1 MSTGAGLCNVKNA
14 EIVEEIRCQDD
25 CEQKTI
31 HMYCVYMY
39 MYINKHINVNKHIYV
54 YYEQKSTYAI
64 LYIAICISLMIM

>member
-25 CEQKTI
+25 CKQKTI

-39 MYINKHINVNKHIYV
+39 MYIYKRINVNKHIYV

>member
-31 HMYCVYMY
+31 HMYCVYM
-39 MYINKHINVNKHIYV
+39 NKHIYV